1 MNEKKKNISLKDIAQ
16 RAGVSIATVSR
27 ALQGSE
33 AINHETRER
42 IQILAEELNYRPNYL
57 AQSLRND
64 VIPVIGVIVPHG
76 VTIFYSAVID
86 GIEKVALSQGY
97 AVVTMNSH
105 ESYEEECYN
114 VENLVNLHVA
124 GIIVAQSQ
132 ETIQYNHF
140 LSLKDHGIEVVFVA
154 REPSVKLFSSVV
166 ADNVNA
172 TYKAT
177 LHLLDNGCKNIA
189 LLGGPN
195 SLNMIK
201 ERKHGYIT
209 ALHERK
215 IKVRPELVACDKFD
229 KDKAMKNFLKMLS
242 LEQSP
247 DGILALNDTLL
258 FAALRTIRKCN
269 LQIPNDIAVIGFSDV
284 EYVQD
289 ITPSVSTVADQSQL
303 MGENACNQLLKQ
315 IAGDHS
321 IHRIVVPT
329 IIKIRESSIRTC
341 RL

>member
-1 MNEKKKNISLKDIAQ
+1 
-16 RAGVSIATVSR
+16 
-27 ALQGSE
+27 
-33 AINHETRER
+33 
-42 IQILAEELNYRPNYL
+42 
-57 AQSLRND
+57 
-64 VIPVIGVIVPHG
+64 
-76 VTIFYSAVID
+76 
-86 GIEKVALSQGY
+86 
-97 AVVTMNSH
+97 
-105 ESYEEECYN
+105 
-114 VENLVNLHVA
+114 
-124 GIIVAQSQ
+124 
-132 ETIQYNHF
+132 
-140 LSLKDHGIEVVFVA
+140 
-154 REPSVKLFSSVV
+154 
-166 ADNVNA
+166 
-172 TYKAT
+172 
-177 LHLLDNGCKNIA
+177 
-189 LLGGPN
+189 
-195 SLNMIK
+195 
-201 ERKHGYIT
+201 
-209 ALHERK
+209 
-215 IKVRPELVACDKFD
+215 
-229 KDKAMKNFLKMLS
+229 MKNFLKMLS